1 MESATERPRGI
12 LTPADREFLIG
23 LKEYNHKQQYSNR
36 RKDIRERTAN
46 ALLDFSLLQ
55 YSLQDRDRKRIF
67 QSPAKEAGVE
77 EVQFQESI
85 QSMLYWTYLGLK
97 EQRYDFE
104 GLLVRAIKEAE
115 KDFARKYFGETVEIS
130 VSFGVDVIRSN
141 DLDTLITQIESG
153 GPVPANR
160 LYDLLQLS
168 KGVPI
173 DVDDLS
179 TLRVWFKSGYPDGE
193 KAVLDTLFSEY
204 LGSDVDIVDAQA
216 RIDPSELGVDKEDA
230 VIDSNIS
237 PDDPSEIKNKPSLDN
252 SASEETI
259 EEIKQ
264 EEMERRIRHGRV
276 EKSEDSTSITEEVID
291 SIFEESDNTPRSIY
305 TVIENESMQKQ
316 DVTPENVIKLL
327 EDVNEQIISTE
338 DVAAAFGC
346 NSDIARNALSEISE
360 LKSQF
365 VLDTQQS
372 RLEVWTWV

>member
-1 MESATERPRGI
+1 MSSATDRPRGF

-23 LKEYNHKQQYSNR
+23 LKEYDHKQQYSNR
-36 RKDIRERTAN
+36 RQDIRERTAN

-55 YSLQDRDRKRIF
+55 YSLRDRDRKRIF
-67 QSPAKEAGVE
+67 QSPAEEAGVE
-77 EVQFQESI
+77 GVQFQESI

-104 GLLVRAIKEAE
+104 GLLVRAIEEAE

-130 VSFGVDVIRSN
+130 VSFDVDIIRSH
-141 DLDTLITQIESG
+141 DIDTLLAQIESG

-173 DVDDLS
+173 DIDDLS

-204 LGSDVDIVDAQA
+204 LGSDIDIVDAQA
-216 RIDPSELGVDKEDA
+216 RIDPSELGVEKEDA
-230 VIDSNIS
+230 VIDSDVS
-237 PDDPSEIKNKPSLDN
+237 SDDPLEIKNKPDLDY
-252 SASEETI
+252 SPSEETI

-264 EEMERRIRHGRV
+264 EEMERRIRHGRKD
-276 EKSEDSTSITEEVID
+276 KSEDTTSITEAAID
-291 SIFEESDNTPRSIY
+291 PIFEESDSTPRSIY
-305 TVIENESMQKQ
+305 TVIENESIQGQ
-316 DVTPENVIKLL
+316 DVTPENVIELL
-327 EDVNEQIISTE
+327 KDVREQLVSTE

-346 NSDIARNALSEISE
+346 NPDIARNALSEISE
-360 LKSQF
+360 LKPQS

-372 RLEVWTWV
+372 RLEIWRWA